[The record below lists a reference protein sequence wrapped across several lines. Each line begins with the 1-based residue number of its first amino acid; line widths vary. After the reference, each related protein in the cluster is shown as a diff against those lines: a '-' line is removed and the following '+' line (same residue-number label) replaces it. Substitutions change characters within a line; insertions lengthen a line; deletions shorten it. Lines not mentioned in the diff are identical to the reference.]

1 MIIKHYTVS
10 GLFSANE
17 SYLSEFIESFTEIFE
32 MFSNAVI
39 ITVAVDDDKIRGVGI
54 SEPIEEGYFSLN
66 DITVFDV
73 MYMDWLEVEILREI
87 KIYIEKYKKSF
98 LTISQ
103 ERCDLLRIA
112 LQLQEME
119 EAIA

>member
-10 GLFSANE
+10 GLLSANE
-17 SYLSEFIESFTEIFE
+17 PYLSEFIEAFIEIFE
-32 MFSNAVI
+32 VFSNKAI
-39 ITVAVDDDKIRGVGI
+39 ITIAVEGDKIRGVGI

-73 MYMDWLEVEILREI
+73 MYMDWLEVNLLKEM
-87 KIYIEKYKKSF
+87 KIYIEKYKKSS
-98 LTISQ
+98 LVISE
-103 ERCDLLRIA
+103 ERRDLLRVA

-119 EAIA
+119 EVVA